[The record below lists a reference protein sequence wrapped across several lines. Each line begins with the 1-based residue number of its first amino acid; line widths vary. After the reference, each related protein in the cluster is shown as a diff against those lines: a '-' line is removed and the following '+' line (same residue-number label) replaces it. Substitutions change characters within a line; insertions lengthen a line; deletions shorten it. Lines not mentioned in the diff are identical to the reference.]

1 MVREYACAQSATK
14 LLANDMKRLEE
25 LYKTNAVPALKE
37 KFGFTNILAVP
48 KVEKVV
54 INVGTGPGLKDPRF
68 NEVVEATL
76 QRITGQRPVKTI
88 AKKSISNFKI
98 REGLVIGMVV
108 TLRGKRMYD
117 FLEKLINITLP
128 RVRDFRGLDPK
139 NIDQRG
145 TLNLGFREHIAFP
158 EIKSDEI
165 EKIHGMQVTV
175 VTTARSREQG
185 LELLTH
191 LGFPFRR

>member
-1 MVREYACAQSATK
+1 
-14 LLANDMKRLEE
+14 MKRIEE
-25 LYKTNAVPALKE
+25 VYKTNAVPALKE

-48 KVEKVV
+48 KIEKVV

-139 NIDQRG
+139 NIDRRG

-175 VTTARSREQG
+175 VTTAQSREQG
-185 LELLTH
+185 FELLTH